1 MPVKTPEYNSY
12 RRITKKDV
20 RHYPHE
26 DREFVDSVS
35 IDDFHKIEEWMEYFG
50 TGGRPSKINAAR
62 AMVDVSNLPKHVQSF
77 AELRFNNRAKFRK
90 IYQMIQYRYSDLYSH
105 LVKKN
110 WNEDVKWNKLAGGI
124 TSSYKKN
131 RCDIEPQWID
141 NKPDVIKYL
150 TSLYEQQNGKCAIS
164 NLQMTHDR
172 YDENAVSVDR
182 INSNVG
188 YFKENIQLTCWWVN
202 RMKFDLD
209 FEDFQLKVKLL
220 ADAIGYK
227 HS

>member
-1 MPVKTPEYNSY
+1 MPVKTSEYNSFY
-12 RRITKKDV
+12 RTTKKNV

-26 DREFVDSVS
+26 DRQFVDSVS
-35 IDDFHKIEEWMEYFG
+35 IDDFHKIEEWMKYFG
-50 TGGRPSKINAAR
+50 TGGRPTKINAAR
-62 AMVDVSNLPKHVQSF
+62 AMVDISNLPKHVQSF

-105 LVKKN
+105 LINTN
-110 WNEDVKWNKLAGGI
+110 WNKDVKWKKLAGGI
-124 TSSYKKN
+124 ISSHKNN
-131 RCDIEPQWID
+131 RCNIEPQWIN
-141 NKPDVIKYL
+141 NKPRIVEYL
-150 TSLYEQQNGKCAIS
+150 TDLYEQQDGKCAMS

-182 INSNVG
+182 INSTVG

-209 FEDFQLKVKLL
+209 LEDFQSKVKLL
-220 ADAIGYK
+220 
-227 HS
+227 SNLL